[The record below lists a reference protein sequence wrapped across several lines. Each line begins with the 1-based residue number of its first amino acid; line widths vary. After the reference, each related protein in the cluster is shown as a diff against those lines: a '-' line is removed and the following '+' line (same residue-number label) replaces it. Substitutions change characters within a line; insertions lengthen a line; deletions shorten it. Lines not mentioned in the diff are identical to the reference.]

1 MKGIRMNRTAR
12 RTSRWLLVC
21 ILVPLALLASACLP
35 DGVRVPQNQ
44 IAAALERKVGLIAYL
59 STDGNIYTID
69 QGAGRKTQITHN
81 AYISDTTFLFYGLP
95 TWSPDSQSL
104 AFVSYAGSRG
114 QNPSS
119 MGLYTAP
126 KDGKGVTQALTS
138 TQPVVYFSWS
148 PDNRHVS
155 FISATN
161 NSTLA
166 FQVIGAD
173 GAKQQLVDA
182 GSPYYWA
189 WAPDG
194 HTVLAHNGAHLSL
207 LQVGD
212 SVNEQA
218 LNFDAQAFRAPAFS
232 PSGKQMLVAA
242 VSAAG
247 QSALLLADA
256 QGQNVKAL
264 TTEAF
269 GNIAFT
275 WSPDGQRVAYL
286 TSNSGTAGSTGHL
299 VVVDPSG
306 KSKPVALTG
315 TDVYAFFWSPD
326 SKSVAY
332 FSQGQPAAG
341 APATATPDP
350 SGSGSS
356 SVLLKL
362 SVLDAHSG
370 ASHSVAT
377 FTPSERFLDVLP
389 YFDQYNQSLTIWS
402 PDSTNLVVSAY
413 RSDGV
418 PCVWVVNAS
427 GHLTPRLID
436 TGWMG
441 FWSWK

>member
-1 MKGIRMNRTAR
+1 MKGNRMKRTPR
-12 RTSRWLLVC
+12 PTSRWLLASL
-21 ILVPLALLASACLP
+21 LVPLALLASACLP
-35 DGVRVPQNQ
+35 AGVRIAQNPV
-44 IAAALERKVGLIAYL
+44 AAALERKVGLIAYL

-69 QGAGRKTQITHN
+69 QGGGRKIQITHD

-104 AFVSYAGSRG
+104 AFVSYAGTRG

-155 FISATN
+155 FISATD
-161 NSTLA
+161 NSNLA

-212 SVNEQA
+212 SVSERA
-218 LNFDAQAFRAPAFS
+218 LSFDAQAFRAPAFS
-232 PSGKQMLVAA
+232 PNGKQMLVAA
-242 VSAAG
+242 ISSAG

-264 TTEAF
+264 TTETF
-269 GNIAFT
+269 GNIAFN

-286 TSNSGTAGSTGHL
+286 TSDSGAAGSTGHL
-299 VVVDPSG
+299 VWW
-306 KSKPVALTG
+306 T
-315 TDVYAFFWSPD
+315 
-326 SKSVAY
+326 
-332 FSQGQPAAG
+332 PAAR
-341 APATATPDP
+341 
-350 SGSGSS
+350 
-356 SVLLKL
+356 
-362 SVLDAHSG
+362 
-370 ASHSVAT
+370 AS
-377 FTPSERFLDVLP
+377 R
-389 YFDQYNQSLTIWS
+389 W
-402 PDSTNLVVSAY
+402 
-413 RSDGV
+413 R
-418 PCVWVVNAS
+418 
-427 GHLTPRLID
+427 
-436 TGWMG
+436 
-441 FWSWK
+441 